1 MAAAPDSTQVRKVE
15 PIGGDIVRL
24 YFAVPR
30 DGAWED
36 QCTVLMSMTALPDAL
51 GLAIT
56 SAREIAAQGQLLT
69 IPRGGWCHDRS

>member
-1 MAAAPDSTQVRKVE
+1 MMAGAAKRVPEHVATQVRKVE

-30 DGAWED
+30 DGTWED
-36 QCTVLMSMTALPDAL
+36 QCTALMSMTALPDAL

-56 SAREIAAQGQLLT
+56 RLARSL
-69 IPRGGWCHDRS
+69 RRVSC